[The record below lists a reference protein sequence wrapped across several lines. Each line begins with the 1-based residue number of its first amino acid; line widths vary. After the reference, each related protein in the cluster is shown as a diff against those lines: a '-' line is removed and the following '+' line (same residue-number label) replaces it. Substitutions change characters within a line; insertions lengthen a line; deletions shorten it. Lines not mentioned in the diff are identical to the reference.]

1 MEEVKIISFGKIGSK
16 ALVLILFYLRQRR
29 PNQIS
34 IHANML
40 TEDERLARE
49 LQAQFEAE
57 ALAADEDNRSID
69 KNIEH
74 SRTANWRSSGATELT
89 DWSDD
94 HMTDEQLAAMLE
106 SMQVSETGR
115 GSPPPSDRFALLSR
129 RQSDGRSSALARQL
143 YEEEMQLARQME
155 EDERM
160 AREIS
165 SESVTSNTVEAP
177 RTRRCRATQ
186 PGVVSVKPT
195 IRRPVTG
202 PVVVGVDPNAN
213 SVITPANRRSHE
225 RPQNCNRR
233 NPRPVNIDRADSLL
247 GIDNIGLNLPCS
259 SARHQERRSPRSTL
273 TKKPALLSMFGAH
286 KKQSSLVNS

>member
-1 MEEVKIISFGKIGSK
+1 
-16 ALVLILFYLRQRR
+16 
-29 PNQIS
+29 
-34 IHANML
+34 ML

-57 ALAADEDNRSID
+57 ASDADNGNRSSINRTVD
-69 KNIEH
+69 ENTEH
-74 SRTANWRSSGATELT
+74 SRTADWRSSGGTART

-94 HMTDEQLAAMLE
+94 HMTDEQLAAMLD
-106 SMQVSETGR
+106 SMQVNETGR
-115 GSPPPSDRFALLSR
+115 GSPPPGDRFALLSR

-160 AREIS
+160 AREMS
-165 SESVTSNTVEAP
+165 SESVTSSTVEVS
-177 RTRRCRATQ
+177 RTRRPRATQ
-186 PGVVSVKPT
+186 PGVVSVKPK

-202 PVVVGVDPNAN
+202 PVVVGVDPNSNSAIAN
-213 SVITPANRRSHE
+213 AGSSSANRRSHE
-225 RPQNCNRR
+225 RPQNCIRH
-233 NPRPVNIDRADSLL
+233 NPRPVKIDREDSLL

-259 SARHQERRSPRSTL
+259 SARKEHRSPRSTL

-286 KKQSSLVNS
+286 KKEANLVNS